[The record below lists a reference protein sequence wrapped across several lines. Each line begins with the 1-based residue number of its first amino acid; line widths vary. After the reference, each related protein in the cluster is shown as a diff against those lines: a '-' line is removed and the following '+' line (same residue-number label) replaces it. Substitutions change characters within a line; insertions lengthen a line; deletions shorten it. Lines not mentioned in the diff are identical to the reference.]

1 MTIKIS
7 VVSVSID
14 KNLTMK
20 QKITEYRIGV

>member
-14 KNLTMK
+14 KNLAMK